1 MNTNRTKID
10 VHAGNLTMEFDGE
23 NINFNI
29 CDVMKYTSHVSSLY
43 YVEAIEPLT
52 RFFLFD

>member
-1 MNTNRTKID
+1 
-10 VHAGNLTMEFDGE
+10 MEFDGE

-29 CDVMKYTSHVSSLY
+29 CDVMKYPSHVSSLY